1 MPTQTQKEVAAVQF
15 LARTPRGSATC
26 PLKASRAARSELL
39 PLLLLASRAAAAV
52 DNAIHNMMDM
62 RARCPCA
69 MVVFG
74 VRLQFGKKMI
84 ALLHGDNFR

>member
-1 MPTQTQKEVAAVQF
+1 
-15 LARTPRGSATC
+15 
-26 PLKASRAARSELL
+26 
-39 PLLLLASRAAAAV
+39 
-52 DNAIHNMMDM
+52 MMDM